1 MINNEKLKTNLGKE
15 LFEKVIE
22 IKDDVNKL
30 EILSTLCSFLQLDKR
45 KNDFEKLK
53 SLLVDN
59 EDVLIRIN
67 GSKYLNRFYDYDVS
81 FDEENEVII
90 LKGDILD
97 GNIGYSFA
105 YEIYE
110 TMYKDSS
117 FYCKCNNDN
126 LIIDFSKAISI

>member
-1 MINNEKLKTNLGKE
+1 MNSYENIKE
-15 LFEKVIE
+15 LLGQELVDSVYS
-22 IKDDVNKL
+22 IKEDANKL
-30 EILSTLCSFLQLDKR
+30 DMLSTLCLFLQHDKR

-53 SLLVDN
+53 SLLIDN

-67 GSKYLNRFYDYDVS
+67 GSKYLNRFYDYDVT

-97 GNIGYSFA
+97 GNIGFSFT

-110 TMYKDSS
+110 TIKKDSS
-117 FYCKCNNDN
+117 FYCNCNNEN
-126 LIIDFSKAISI
+126 LILDFSKAISI

>member
-53 SLLVDN
+53 
-59 EDVLIRIN
+59 
-67 GSKYLNRFYDYDVS
+67 KF
-81 FDEENEVII
+81 
-90 LKGDILD
+90 
-97 GNIGYSFA
+97 
-105 YEIYE
+105 
-110 TMYKDSS
+110 
-117 FYCKCNNDN
+117 
-126 LIIDFSKAISI
+126 ISR